1 MAGHGAK
8 IRESRLQ
15 RLFGIYRHVRC
26 GSAVFQKGPDDPE
39 NLQQIKQLLSLSR
52 LKKRRHTFLCGDTGA
67 LAIGAVVAHKLGQ
80 ISESQAFIKKYEQK
94 KLQLS
99 CNNCR

>member
-1 MAGHGAK
+1 MQK
-8 IRESRLQ
+8 FESLDYSDYSVYTGTSGVA
-15 RLFGIYRHVRC
+15 LLYFKK
-26 GSAVFQKGPDDPE
+26 APDDPQ

-80 ISESQAFIKKYEQK
+80 VSESQGLIKKYAK
-94 KLQLS
+94 KIKI
-99 CNNCR
+99 

>member
-1 MAGHGAK
+1 MQK
-8 IRESRLQ
+8 FESLDYSDYSVYTGTSGVA
-15 RLFGIYRHVRC
+15 LLYFKK
-26 GSAVFQKGPDDPE
+26 APDDPE

-80 ISESQAFIKKYEQK
+80 ISESQALIKKYEQK